1 MQPNGDSAM
10 NIHNS
15 GKVELTMGD
24 IERMQNRIAELEQ
37 ENAGLLAQ
45 AEQLRSA
52 AEQLLNADDA
62 GDRAAIHDK
71 LNELI
76 LKTPAQCLAQVKAG
90 ALLAEAMLWPEDK
103 YTECSHVRES
113 LLESAE
119 QILQGVE

>member
-1 MQPNGDSAM
+1 M

-76 LKTPAQCLAQVKAG
+76 RKTPAQCLAQVKAG